1 MPNGKTEVFCDP
13 GVLPEGAKVY
23 QCVKCHA
30 VFVMSE
36 AEDCR
41 EIASWKVCCGIPF
54 IVPLVVQELEYG
66 DEPVKEMVNAGR

>member
-1 MPNGKTEVFCDP
+1 LTTQVYVDP
-13 GVLPEGAKVY
+13 GLFPKDTKVY

-30 VFVMSE
+30 VFILSE

-54 IVPLVVQELEYG
+54 VVPLVVQELEYG
-66 DEPVKEMVNAGR
+66 DEVVTEVVHAGRTL